1 MFGAGDYSHT
11 LMILAATQLLAS
23 RHGVIRSAEIAG
35 LLYVLH
41 NVLYAV
47 AAYPAGALSDVW
59 GRRGLLTL
67 AYVLGAMVAAGFAI
81 AFLLKSADIAFIAL
95 LFGLGGTFVAIQDSL
110 EGAMTADL
118 IPENERRG
126 VAYGVT
132 GTVNGIGDFLSS
144 TIVGIVWTI
153 YSPVAAFAYAAVT
166 MMVGA
171 IAIQRVR

>member
-1 MFGAGDYSHT
+1 
-11 LMILAATQLLAS
+11 
-23 RHGVIRSAEIAG
+23 
-35 LLYVLH
+35 
-41 NVLYAV
+41 
-47 AAYPAGALSDVW
+47 
-59 GRRGLLTL
+59 
-67 AYVLGAMVAAGFAI
+67 MVAAGFAI
-81 AFLLKSADIAFIAL
+81 AFLLKSADIVFIAL

-153 YSPVAAFAYAAVT
+153 YSPVAAFIYAAVT
-166 MMVGA
+166 MMAGA
-171 IAIQRVR
+171 VAIQRVR